1 MAQRTVTPAR
11 GGHPGR
17 RVDRPCRA
25 VDHVRMN
32 APDQP
37 GSAPQLPTELT
48 RPHSWNELLH
58 EMQEL
63 HARLEYLRLMLRL
76 NQQPG

>member
-1 MAQRTVTPAR
+1 MDKPDPA
-11 GGHPGR
+11 
-17 RVDRPCRA
+17 
-25 VDHVRMN
+25 
-32 APDQP
+32 

-58 EMQEL
+58 QMQEL

-76 NQQPG
+76 NHQTG

>member
-1 MAQRTVTPAR
+1 
-11 GGHPGR
+11 
-17 RVDRPCRA
+17 
-25 VDHVRMN
+25 MN
-32 APDQP
+32 PPDQP

-48 RPHSWNELLH
+48 RPHSWDELLH